1 MRNARI
7 FLCSQLGGQR
17 YVMREGRPYC
27 LRCFDASFAE
37 YCDSCGEPIGVDQG
51 QMSHEG
57 QHWHATEACFCCAT
71 CRTSLLG
78 RPFLPRRGAIYCSIA
93 CSKGE
98 PPTTPSDS
106 SAGPPPPPPSFLR
119 YCAPRAISRIP
130 PFAPRRD
137 SRGHG
142 GLLSLSCLRLRGGS
156 RADPSVKIIAAGNI
170 PRLRASSRAVCAASR
185 VRE

>member
-1 MRNARI
+1 M
-7 FLCSQLGGQR
+7 
-17 YVMREGRPYC
+17 MREGRPYC

-106 SAGPPPPPPSFLR
+106 SAGPPPPPLSFLR
-119 YCAPRAISRIP
+119 YILHAPRGLSHTSS
-130 PFAPRRD
+130 PRGE
-137 SRGHG
+137 GHG
-142 GLLSLSCLRLRGGS
+142 GCFHCPATDCGGS
-156 RADPSVKIIAAGNI
+156 RTDPQK
-170 PRLRASSRAVCAASR
+170 L
-185 VRE
+185 

>member
-1 MRNARI
+1 M
-7 FLCSQLGGQR
+7 
-17 YVMREGRPYC
+17 MREGRPYC

-71 CRTSLLG
+71 CRASLLG

-106 SAGPPPPPPSFLR
+106 SAGPPPPPLSFLR
-119 YCAPRAISRIP
+119 WVVLLRKFPPPHTAFSRPRW
-130 PFAPRRD
+130 
-137 SRGHG
+137 GHG
-142 GLLSLSCLRLRGGS
+142 GLLSLFL
-156 RADPSVKIIAAGNI
+156 P
-170 PRLRASSRAVCAASR
+170 P
-185 VRE
+185 

>member
-1 MRNARI
+1 
-7 FLCSQLGGQR
+7 
-17 YVMREGRPYC
+17 MREGRPYC

-57 QHWHATEACFCCAT
+57 QHWHATESCFSCAT
-71 CRTSLLG
+71 CRSSLLG

-119 YCAPRAISRIP
+119 YPSQHTE
-130 PFAPRRD
+130 
-137 SRGHG
+137 SG
-142 GLLSLSCLRLRGGS
+142 SLG
-156 RADPSVKIIAAGNI
+156 
-170 PRLRASSRAVCAASR
+170 
-185 VRE
+185 

>member
-1 MRNARI
+1 M
-7 FLCSQLGGQR
+7 
-17 YVMREGRPYC
+17 MREGRPYC

-119 YCAPRAISRIP
+119 YYAASHTVSTKVGSSGCFHCPASRHE
-130 PFAPRRD
+130 ATR
-137 SRGHG
+137 
-142 GLLSLSCLRLRGGS
+142 GS
-156 RADPSVKIIAAGNI
+156 RAADSCAKIIAARYTI
-170 PRLRASSRAVCAASR
+170 IRTCCAATDFASNV
-185 VRE
+185 VRFENYHYTTR

>member
-1 MRNARI
+1 MAHEAFRLPRMRQTGESDKIPKSICANSLQ
-7 FLCSQLGGQR
+7 FLSAKSPIHPINCLLFFFFFKHFLSFIVILSFQLGGQR

-27 LRCFDASFAE
+27 LHCFDASFAE

-57 QHWHATEACFCCAT
+57 QHWHATESCFCCAT

-106 SAGPPPPPPSFLR
+106 SAGPPLPPTF
-119 YCAPRAISRIP
+119 PRW
-130 PFAPRRD
+130 
-137 SRGHG
+137 
-142 GLLSLSCLRLRGGS
+142 
-156 RADPSVKIIAAGNI
+156 VK
-170 PRLRASSRAVCAASR
+170 
-185 VRE
+185 

>member
-1 MRNARI
+1 
-7 FLCSQLGGQR
+7 
-17 YVMREGRPYC
+17 VMREGRPYC

-106 SAGPPPPPPSFLR
+106 SAGPPPPSLSFLR
-119 YCAPRAISRIP
+119 YILHVVSRIP
-130 PFAPRRD
+130 
-137 SRGHG
+137 
-142 GLLSLSCLRLRGGS
+142 LRLEARVTGVAFIVLPPTTGGFAHGS
-156 RADPSVKIIAAGNI
+156 AKIIAAGNV
-170 PRLRASSRAVCAASR
+170 PRLRMSLRVVRRSR
-185 VRE
+185 VRK

>member
-1 MRNARI
+1 
-7 FLCSQLGGQR
+7 
-17 YVMREGRPYC
+17 MREGRPYC

-57 QHWHATEACFCCAT
+57 QHWHATETCFCCAT

-119 YCAPRAISRIP
+119 YM
-130 PFAPRRD
+130 
-137 SRGHG
+137 
-142 GLLSLSCLRLRGGS
+142 
-156 RADPSVKIIAAGNI
+156 
-170 PRLRASSRAVCAASR
+170 SR
-185 VRE
+185 VYERIGISIAFLITVSFAGPVEGNLRPAKVPRVHRLLRHLHHRQDQDTP